1 MEEVFKLLT
10 ISQWLQLIPLI
21 PSIVASLEAAQK
33 DVSPTLTKVVAIVN
47 EGKAAGK
54 DQSTAEIVA
63 ATQIH
68 ATLRSNGPE
77 HG

>member
-1 MEEVFKLLT
+1 VEEVFKLLT

-33 DVSPTLTKVVAIVN
+33 DVSPTLAKVLVIVD

-54 DQSTAEIVA
+54 DQSTAEVAA

-68 ATLRSNGPE
+68 AALRPNGPE